1 MAGHIKVKILNGITN
16 FGSKIRDATF
26 FKVNNS
32 EEEQLFTLQDE
43 NIELTEFDNKLY
55 IQIPVEDVE
64 YLDPLIIRQYSR
76 IE

>member
-1 MAGHIKVKILNGITN
+1 MADHIKVKILNETN
-16 FGSKIRDATF
+16 YGQKIRKATF
-26 FKVNNS
+26 FKSNNS

-55 IQIPVEDVE
+55 IQIPIGDVE
-64 YLDPLIIRQYSR
+64 YNDPLITGRYRR